1 MLYFNKTG
9 GEKMINDAILQKLLP
24 VTAEEKMILNGRENI
39 DRNIYMTRNDN
50 RINSK
55 KLLQEGKLITI
66 RPHTRFIDFPP
77 HTHDFIEVVYM
88 CSGSSVHIVD
98 GNTVNLKA
106 GELLFLSYDAVHEIK
121 KTEREDIAVNFIIL
135 PHFFDKALSML
146 GQEDT
151 PLRSFIIDALG
162 GKTSSIKYLHFKVSD
177 VLPIQ
182 NLVENLLYTLIIK
195 TPNKR
200 QLNQITVGLLFL
212 QLTAFSE
219 RLSVNDKTEALIL
232 EVYRYIEENYK
243 NGSLNILAQNLHC
256 DFYWL
261 SREIKRKTGKTY
273 TELVQ
278 EKRISQA
285 EFLLTTTKINV
296 SDISCAVGYENVSYF
311 HRIFTKTTGM
321 SPKKY
326 RNCK

>member
-1 MLYFNKTG
+1 
-9 GEKMINDAILQKLLP
+9 MINDAILQKLLP
-24 VTAEEKMILNGRENI
+24 ITNEEKAILDGNGDI
-39 DRNIYMTRNDN
+39 DRNIYMSKNDN
-50 RINSK
+50 IINSE

-66 RPHTRFIDFPP
+66 RLHTRFIDFPP
-77 HTHDFIEVVYM
+77 HSHDYIEVVYM

-98 GNTVNLKA
+98 GTVVTLNE
-106 GELLFLSYDAVHEIK
+106 GELLFLSCDAVHEIK

-135 PHFFDKALSML
+135 PQFFDKALSML

-151 PLRSFIIDALG
+151 PIKSFIIDALG
-162 GKTSSIKYLHFKVSD
+162 GKTSAIKYLHFKVSD

-182 NLVENLLYTLIIK
+182 NLVENLLYTLISK

-219 RLSVNDKTEALIL
+219 RLSVSDKTEALII

-243 NGSLNILAQNLHC
+243 DGSLNTLAQKLHC

-278 EKRISQA
+278 DKRISQA
-285 EFLLTTTKINV
+285 EFLLATTKINV